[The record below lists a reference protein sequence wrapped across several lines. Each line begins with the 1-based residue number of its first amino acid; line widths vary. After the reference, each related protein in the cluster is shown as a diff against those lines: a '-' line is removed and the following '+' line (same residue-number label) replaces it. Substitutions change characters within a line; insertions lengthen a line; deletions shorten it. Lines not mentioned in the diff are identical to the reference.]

1 MPACSRSSHSCSN
14 VPAKSLPA
22 RNFSSDSGPA
32 TSSSTSITALPSS
45 TKQPTLQLFFE
56 LELKT
61 GMLHKNGIRIRLR
74 QQPLQESR
82 CSSGLVSE
90 FKSQVSM
97 HVGSCLIS
105 KSWTELTPQ
114 LSR

>member
-1 MPACSRSSHSCSN
+1 
-14 VPAKSLPA
+14 
-22 RNFSSDSGPA
+22 
-32 TSSSTSITALPSS
+32 
-45 TKQPTLQLFFE
+45 
-56 LELKT
+56 
-61 GMLHKNGIRIRLR
+61 MLHKNGIRIRLR